1 MSYSID
7 FRRKVISTREEE
19 GLSIRET
26 AKQFRIGPASVSRW
40 INQIASKASTTRQR
54 KSDKSELIKDVEPYP
69 DAYQKERAERFGVCQ
84 KAIWQA
90 LKKLGLTYKKT
101 LRHPKADESARQ
113 AFQQKIQQYEKE
125 GKPIVFIDESGFPH
139 DTPRTHGYSPKGQR
153 CFGLKNGGAKGRTN
167 VIGALLGTTL
177 FAIGLFDININSDV
191 FYSWVTQV
199 LIPVLPK
206 NRVIVMDNATFHKKH
221 NIQQVIIDAGYMVE
235 YLPTYSP
242 DLNPIE
248 HKWAQA
254 KSKKRESGCDTEILF
269 SVHMV

>member
-90 LKKLGLTYKKT
+90 LKKLGLTYKKLYVIRKPT
-101 LRHPKADESARQ
+101 KAPGKHFNKKYNSM
-113 AFQQKIQQYEKE
+113 KKKE
-125 GKPIVFIDESGFPH
+125 
-139 DTPRTHGYSPKGQR
+139 
-153 CFGLKNGGAKGRTN
+153 N
-167 VIGALLGTTL
+167 LLFL
-177 FAIGLFDININSDV
+177 LMKV
-191 FYSWVTQV
+191 V
-199 LIPVLPK
+199 
-206 NRVIVMDNATFHKKH
+206 FHKMPHGLTAIPQKV
-221 NIQQVIIDAGYMVE
+221 NGVLG
-235 YLPTYSP
+235 
-242 DLNPIE
+242 
-248 HKWAQA
+248 
-254 KSKKRESGCDTEILF
+254 
-269 SVHMV
+269 

>member
-1 MSYSID
+1 MQHKICL
-7 FRRKVISTREEE
+7 FNKARKVISTREEE

-40 INQIASKASTTRQR
+40 INQIASKASTTRQQ

-167 VIGALLGTTL
+167 VIGSL
-177 FAIGLFDININSDV
+177 FKILCKCLS
-191 FYSWVTQV
+191 SEVTV
-199 LIPVLPK
+199 KTVTELDNKATHCHTPVL
-206 NRVIVMDNATFHKKH
+206 
-221 NIQQVIIDAGYMVE
+221 
-235 YLPTYSP
+235 
-242 DLNPIE
+242 
-248 HKWAQA
+248 
-254 KSKKRESGCDTEILF
+254 
-269 SVHMV
+269 

>member
-1 MSYSID
+1 M
-7 FRRKVISTREEE
+7 
-19 GLSIRET
+19 
-26 AKQFRIGPASVSRW
+26 
-40 INQIASKASTTRQR
+40 
-54 KSDKSELIKDVEPYP
+54 LITP
-69 DAYQKERAERFGVCQ
+69 

-153 CFGLKNGGAKGRTN
+153 CFGLKNWGAKGRTN

-206 NRVIVMDNATFHKKH
+206 NSVIVMDNATFHKKH
-221 NIQQVIIDAGYMVE
+221 NIQQVIIDAGYMV
-235 YLPTYSP
+235 
-242 DLNPIE
+242 DLHIRQILTPLSING
-248 HKWAQA
+248 HKQKA
-254 KSKKRESGCDTEILF
+254 KKRESGCDTEILF

>member
-26 AKQFRIGPASVSRW
+26 AKQFRIGPASVSHW

-101 LRHPKADESARQ
+101 LLFTKNIIFNKSSSMQGIWWSICLHIRQ
-113 AFQQKIQQYEKE
+113 ILTQL
-125 GKPIVFIDESGFPH
+125 
-139 DTPRTHGYSPKGQR
+139 R
-153 CFGLKNGGAKGRTN
+153 
-167 VIGALLGTTL
+167 ALLNKSELVTTAPHTGRL
-177 FAIGLFDININSDV
+177 L
-191 FYSWVTQV
+191 
-199 LIPVLPK
+199 
-206 NRVIVMDNATFHKKH
+206 R
-221 NIQQVIIDAGYMVE
+221 DANTVRH
-235 YLPTYSP
+235 S
-242 DLNPIE
+242 
-248 HKWAQA
+248 
-254 KSKKRESGCDTEILF
+254 
-269 SVHMV
+269 

>member
-90 LKKLGLTYKKT
+90 LKKLGLT
-101 LRHPKADESARQ
+101 
-113 AFQQKIQQYEKE
+113 
-125 GKPIVFIDESGFPH
+125 
-139 DTPRTHGYSPKGQR
+139 
-153 CFGLKNGGAKGRTN
+153 
-167 VIGALLGTTL
+167 ALLNKHILCCTPGGTT
-177 FAIGLFDININSDV
+177 DPRN
-191 FYSWVTQV
+191 
-199 LIPVLPK
+199 
-206 NRVIVMDNATFHKKH
+206 
-221 NIQQVIIDAGYMVE
+221 
-235 YLPTYSP
+235 
-242 DLNPIE
+242 
-248 HKWAQA
+248 A
-254 KSKKRESGCDTEILF
+254 KSCS
-269 SVHMV
+269 

>member
-90 LKKLGLTYKKT
+90 LKKLGLTYKKLYVIRKPT
-101 LRHPKADESARQ
+101 KAPGKHFNKKNNSMKKKVSLLFLLMKVVFHTIPHGLTAIP
-113 AFQQKIQQYEKE
+113 QK
-125 GKPIVFIDESGFPH
+125 V
-139 DTPRTHGYSPKGQR
+139 
-153 CFGLKNGGAKGRTN
+153 NG
-167 VIGALLGTTL
+167 
-177 FAIGLFDININSDV
+177 
-191 FYSWVTQV
+191 V
-199 LIPVLPK
+199 L
-206 NRVIVMDNATFHKKH
+206 A
-221 NIQQVIIDAGYMVE
+221 
-235 YLPTYSP
+235 
-242 DLNPIE
+242 
-248 HKWAQA
+248 
-254 KSKKRESGCDTEILF
+254 
-269 SVHMV
+269 

>member
-7 FRRKVISTREEE
+7 FRRKVISTWEEE

-54 KSDKSELIKDVEPYP
+54 KIDKSELIKDVEPYP
-69 DAYQKERAERFGVCQ
+69 DDYQKERAERFGVCQ

-153 CFGLKNGGAKGRTN
+153 CFGLKNWGAKGRTN
-167 VIGALLGTTL
+167 VISALLE
-177 FAIGLFDININSDV
+177 
-191 FYSWVTQV
+191 
-199 LIPVLPK
+199 PV
-206 NRVIVMDNATFHKKH
+206 
-221 NIQQVIIDAGYMVE
+221 
-235 YLPTYSP
+235 
-242 DLNPIE
+242 
-248 HKWAQA
+248 
-254 KSKKRESGCDTEILF
+254 
-269 SVHMV
+269 